1 MLPAHMRRYLPEK
14 LPGFAILLCLFVPTI
29 HCAAGCAGARVSG
42 DGEYRRTTASG
53 IPLSLQ
59 FPEAMPDITK
69 ERAAEI
75 DARPGKSLAE
85 RWMLARFHHINSPE
99 NDHLV
104 KSVADYK
111 AILVAGRGDG
121 RALNNLACVYAEMEK
136 YKDAEQ
142 LFQELLA
149 GTDAPANAYY
159 NLYIL
164 YRRSTRLD
172 DGVRV
177 LVMLKE
183 KQPCSLYASIELGDI
198 FFEKQDYT
206 IAESYY
212 RAVLGPCESNPYPI
226 YKCAKA
232 LEAQGRHGEAEEM
245 YTRCLAE
252 FPYFHEAYLDYAHM
266 LLVLERTED
275 AKKILNRAAGLI
287 KK

>member
-1 MLPAHMRRYLPEK
+1 MIRYLPEK
-14 LPGFAILLCLFVPTI
+14 LPGFAILLLLVVPAVYP
-29 HCAAGCAGARVSG
+29 AAGCAGARVADDG
-42 DGEYRRTTASG
+42 DYRHTTATG
-53 IPLSLQ
+53 IPLSLE
-59 FPEAMPDITK
+59 FPDAMTDITK

-75 DARPGKSLAE
+75 DARPVKSQAE
-85 RWMLARFHHINSPE
+85 RWMLARFHHVNSTE
-99 NDHLV
+99 SDHLA
-104 KSVADYK
+104 KSVSDYK
-111 AILVAGRGDG
+111 AILGAHHRDT
-121 RALNNLACVYAEMEK
+121 RALNNLACVYAEMER
-136 YKDAEQ
+136 YKDAER

-159 NLYIL
+159 NLYVL

-183 KQPCSLYASIELGDI
+183 KQPCSLYAAIELGDI
-198 FFEKQDYT
+198 FFEKENYS

-212 RAVLGPCESNPYPI
+212 RGVLGTCELNPYPI

-232 LEAQGRHGEAEEM
+232 LEAQGRHGEAEKM
-245 YTRCLAE
+245 YTLCLDK

-266 LLVLERTED
+266 LLVLDRNED
-275 AKKILNRAAGLI
+275 AKRILNRAAGLL